1 LIVAKIVKV
10 SNGLL
15 INLAYNDIDMSSIYA
30 IYNPNTDK
38 LSSSATADLLK
49 TSSTFSELLRPTF
62 VFKLMYAEDN
72 EKIVS
77 ESEFGLLIFFINF
90 LKKTQTSN

>member
-1 LIVAKIVKV
+1 MVAKNVKV

-30 IYNPNTDK
+30 ICNPNTDK

-77 ESEFGLLIFFINF
+77 ESDFGLLIFFINF

>member
-1 LIVAKIVKV
+1 MILSMLFIIQIQTN
-10 SNGLL
+10 SNPLQQL
-15 INLAYNDIDMSSIYA
+15 TFLRQ
-30 IYNPNTDK
+30 
-38 LSSSATADLLK
+38 TAH
-49 TSSTFSELLRPTF
+49 FSELLRPTY

-77 ESEFGLLIFFINF
+77 ESDFGLLIFFINF

>member
-1 LIVAKIVKV
+1 MTFLRQ
-10 SNGLL
+10 
-15 INLAYNDIDMSSIYA
+15 
-30 IYNPNTDK
+30 
-38 LSSSATADLLK
+38 TAH
-49 TSSTFSELLRPTF
+49 FSELLRATF

-77 ESEFGLLIFFINF
+77 ESDFGLLIFFINF

>member
-1 LIVAKIVKV
+1 MIVAKIVKV

-30 IYNPNTDK
+30 ICNPNTDK

-49 TSSTFSELLRPTF
+49 TSSAFSELLRPTF
-62 VFKLMYAEDN
+62 VFKLIYDEDN
-72 EKIVS
+72 EK
-77 ESEFGLLIFFINF
+77 
-90 LKKTQTSN
+90 